1 MKQSVNQLDFRAA
14 FNQMDRG
21 DNFTPDALDAL
32 FEYLEE
38 FEQDTG
44 AEIELDVIALC
55 CDYTES
61 ESLGEWARCYFC
73 DDQLAELLEGS
84 DDKEETLRDYI
95 LDHGQLIEFD
105 GGVIVSQF

>member
-38 FEQDTG
+38 YEQDTG

-55 CDYTES
+55 CDFTEA
-61 ESLGEWARCYFC
+61 ESLEEWSRCHFC